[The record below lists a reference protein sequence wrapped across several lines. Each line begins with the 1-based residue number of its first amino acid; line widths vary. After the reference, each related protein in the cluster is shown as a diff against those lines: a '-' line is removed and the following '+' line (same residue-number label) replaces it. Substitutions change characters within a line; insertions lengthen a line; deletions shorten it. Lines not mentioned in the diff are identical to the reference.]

1 MASACSIRIKPN
13 TLYPQPN
20 NMEEEEE
27 ETTAA
32 GMVSKT
38 SSTVTL
44 TQHSVSRTSSATFVQ
59 QESGIPQFQMVTHQA
74 SGDSLESEEGGSQ
87 RTSPSPRYSVLS
99 KSPHSS
105 SSQEDY
111 EPEKQVTRQYLTAT
125 GVRTETTK
133 SMESLKQHQG
143 GSRSFLSTSERDV
156 RRLVASDGETKSLEC
171 LESRE
176 MKLKRHAISGD
187 GAILMGGGNVMSDEA
202 ISAEKRRGLW
212 SGKARVPQHL
222 SLPPPAGY
230 LSLSPGDRKLTI
242 LSPHSPHRTPE
253 MLYYTQQTLKTR
265 RKKAMVL
272 PRLVLPRSDSEASD
286 VFSEQGL

>member
-1 MASACSIRIKPN
+1 
-13 TLYPQPN
+13 
-20 NMEEEEE
+20 MEEEDE
-27 ETTAA
+27 ETTTAST
-32 GMVSKT
+32 VSKT
-38 SSTVTL
+38 SSTITL
-44 TQHSVSRTSSATFVQ
+44 AQHSVSRTSSATFVQ
-59 QESGIPQFQMVTHQA
+59 EQNIPQFQMVTHQA
-74 SGDSLESEEGGSQ
+74 SGDSLEESEDSTSQ
-87 RTSPSPRYSVLS
+87 QPSPSPKYSILS

-111 EPEKQVTRQYLTAT
+111 EPEKQVTRQYLTAD
-125 GVRTETTK
+125 VRTETTK
-133 SMESLKQHQG
+133 SMESLKGSCG
-143 GSRSFLSTSERDV
+143 GSRTFLSTSSERDV
-156 RRLVASDGETKSLEC
+156 RRMVASDGETKSLEC

-176 MKLKRHAISGD
+176 MKLKRHAVSGD
-187 GAILMGGGNVMSDEA
+187 GAILMGGVMSDEA

-212 SGKARVPQHL
+212 SGKVRVPQHL

-253 MLYYTQQTLKTR
+253 MLYYSQQTLKTR

-286 VFSEQGL
+286 VFSEHGL